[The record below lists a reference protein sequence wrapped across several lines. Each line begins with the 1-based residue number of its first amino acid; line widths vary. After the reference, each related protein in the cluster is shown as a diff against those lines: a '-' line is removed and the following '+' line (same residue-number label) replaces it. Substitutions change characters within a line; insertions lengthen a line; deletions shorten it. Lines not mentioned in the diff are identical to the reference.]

1 MKKLFFAIA
10 LCAVTT
16 FATGCSDDDPIS
28 VSGVSLNKTTMA
40 LDRGQSEKLTA
51 TVTPSDAE
59 YDGVTWKTSDPSVA
73 TVDQGTVTALAAG
86 SATITAAAGSQ
97 TATCVVTVSVP
108 VAGISLNK
116 TTLAL
121 DRGQS
126 ETLTVTVT
134 PADAQYDEV
143 AWETSAAAIATVDK
157 GSVVAVAAG
166 SAIITAKIGEQTAS
180 CTVTVTVPVTG
191 ISLNKTTLTLDVSQ
205 TEQLQATVTPA
216 DATDPG
222 VKWSSSNTAA
232 ATVSDNGTV
241 EAIAPGQATI
251 TATAANG
258 MTADCAVTVKQAAKV
273 WAVGDLYD
281 VEGVKG
287 VVVEVSNGGANG
299 KIISMDQAVRLWA
312 QGTVSIGCDS
322 ETDGKANTQKAKDYN
337 SSLSMFP
344 GFKWC
349 VDHGSGWYM
358 PACKE
363 AFLFMGSLDVIN
375 PTLSAN
381 GGTAINKYDYYWSST
396 EASEGSA
403 LTVYLN
409 GSVPGSIG
417 DMMDNPEGDTYVRA
431 MYAF

>member
-1 MKKLFFAIA
+1 MKKFFTIIT
-10 LCAVTT
+10 LCGAMA
-16 FATGCSDDDPIS
+16 FGNGCSDDDPIA
-28 VSGVSLNKTTMA
+28 VSGISLNKTTLA
-40 LDRGQSEKLTA
+40 LERGQSEKLTA

-59 YDGVTWKTSDPSVA
+59 YDGVVWQTSDASVA
-73 TVDQGTVTALAAG
+73 SVDKGTVTAIAAG
-86 SATITAAAGSQ
+86 SATISAIAGGQ
-97 TATCVVTVSVP
+97 TATCAVTVSVP
-108 VAGISLNK
+108 VTGISLDK

-126 ETLTVTVT
+126 EKLTVTVT
-134 PADAQYDEV
+134 PADAQYDDAV
-143 AWETSAAAIATVDK
+143 WETSDASVATVDK
-157 GSVVAVAAG
+157 GTVTAVAAG
-166 SAIITAKIGEQTAS
+166 SATVTAKIGEQTAA
-180 CTVTVTVPVTG
+180 CTVTVSVPVTG
-191 ISLNKTTLTLDVSQ
+191 ISLDKATLELNVGQ
-205 TEQLQATVTPA
+205 TRQLQATITPS

-222 VKWSSSNTAA
+222 VKWSSSNKAA

-241 EAIAPGQATI
+241 EAVAPGETTI
-251 TATAANG
+251 TATSGNG
-258 MTADCAVTVKQAAKV
+258 MTANCKVTVKQAAKV

-299 KIISMDQAVRLWA
+299 KIISMDEAVKLWA
-312 QGTVSIGCDS
+312 SGTVSIGCDS
-322 ETDGKANTQKAKDYN
+322 ETDGKANTQKVKDYN
-337 SSLSMFP
+337 SSLSAFP

-349 VDHGSGWYM
+349 VDHGNGWYM

-363 AFLFMGSLDVIN
+363 AFLFMGNLDVIN

-381 GGTAINKYDYYWSST
+381 GGTAINKYNYYWSST

-409 GSVPGSIG
+409 GSTPASMG
-417 DMMDNPEGDTYVRA
+417 DMMDAPEGDTYVRA